1 MKCSNDE
8 KSYLKAPRC
17 HIDNMAGPSLAH
29 IGEDRLSDCDGP
41 ENVDLELTSQLFWR
55 GLLDYP
61 FMAIASV
68 VDQHVDRTSLF
79 LDPRNYRDNGRYVG
93 DVENDAHRRSG
104 SQRLKSSNILALTKV
119 PTTRWP
125 ALMAAVAKPRPK
137 PVLTPVI
144 KDSFETGISF
154 SQQLRLF
161 TLSVSHEQFRCLSH
175 RGVRRRKFRMSTG

>member
-1 MKCSNDE
+1 MVIKP
-8 KSYLKAPRC
+8 PRC

-68 VDQHVDRTSLF
+68 VDQHVDRTNLF
-79 LDPRNYRDNGRYVG
+79 LDPRNNRDNGRYVG

-104 SQRLKSSNILALTKV
+104 SQRPKAAISSRLRSV

-137 PVLTPVI
+137 PGLTLVI
-144 KDSFETGISF
+144 KNSFETGISF
-154 SQQLRLF
+154 SPFLIFLR
-161 TLSVSHEQFRCLSH
+161 TLALASTERSANCSGHTVSCPE
-175 RGVRRRKFRMSTG
+175 